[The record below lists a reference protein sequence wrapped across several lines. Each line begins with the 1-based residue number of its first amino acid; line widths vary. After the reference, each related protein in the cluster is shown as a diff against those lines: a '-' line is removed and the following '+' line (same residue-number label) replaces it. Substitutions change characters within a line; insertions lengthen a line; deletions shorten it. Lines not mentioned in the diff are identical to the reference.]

1 MARRVVV
8 SLLIAGTLV
17 LAGVGAYSH
26 YFTPPPVPPA
36 DVPVFISPTAPP
48 TESEQFARLA
58 ETDAVAM
65 LAACLTNYEKE
76 ATGFRATLA
85 KRERVAGKLHEPE
98 LIRVVGTGDVPGPD
112 KKTAIRVRMIWD
124 QGAKGDGNPLF
135 LGEKKIKATLY
146 AEGQLSNQ
154 MTIYRPEASVEVWH
168 INPKIEMARKSS
180 RYCITDAG
188 MYRSMLRTYDAWKKR
203 QEAGVLTVAYLGKRV
218 IPEVGGR
225 ECFVVKRTCKTAEVD
240 PFALDEQPPTD
251 AKVIDRD
258 GFTEVTLFID
268 AERRL
273 QLGTVIRRTDG
284 ELVGEYYF
292 RDVELVKAEF
302 PSDTFTPAALRN

>member
-8 SLLIAGTLV
+8 SVLIAATLV
-17 LAGVGAYSH
+17 LAGIGAYSRIIS
-26 YFTPPPVPPA
+26 TPHVEYVEPPTFAPA
-36 DVPVFISPTAPP
+36 ADTPP

-85 KRERVAGKLHEPE
+85 KRERLKGKVHEPE
-98 LIRVVGTGDVPGPD
+98 SVRVVATGDVAGPD
-112 KKTAIRVRMIWD
+112 RKTHIQVRMIWD
-124 QGAKGDGNPLF
+124 QGAHADAFSNPVRGSLYVEDQAAEQLVIFRPTAAF
-135 LGEKKIKATLY
+135 LKEFSIPYKSDLA
-146 AEGQLSNQ
+146 
-154 MTIYRPEASVEVWH
+154 REA
-168 INPKIEMARKSS
+168 S
-180 RYCITDAG
+180 RYCIKDAG
-188 MYRSMLRTYDAWKKR
+188 LYRSMLRTYSAWKRR
-203 QEAGVLTVAYLGKRV
+203 QDAGELTVSYLGKRV
-218 IPEVGGR
+218 VPEVGGR
-225 ECFVVKRTCKTAEVD
+225 ECYVVKRTCKSAEVD

-273 QLGTVIRRTDG
+273 QVGTVIRRTDG
-284 ELVGEYYF
+284 ELVGEYFF
-292 RDVELVKAEF
+292 RDVELVKAAF